1 MGTRAGGS
9 ATILTALL
17 IACAPPPPVTDAE
30 KQARL
35 AEMVADVDERF
46 PSVRQVTVAEIGR
59 LLEKDS
65 VVLVDVRE
73 DRERAVS
80 VIPGAIT
87 AAEYERDRSRYADV
101 AVVAYCT
108 IGHRSS
114 EYAERLTGPDGEV
127 WNLSGSI
134 LAWARSGG
142 PLVGPEGPTRQ
153 IHVYGR
159 SWDLAPEG
167 YETTW

>member
-1 MGTRAGGS
+1 MRRPAGP
-9 ATILTALL
+9 AALL
-17 IACAPPPPVTDAE
+17 AAALAACGPPPPVGDAE
-30 KQARL
+30 KEARL
-35 AEMVADVDERF
+35 AEMVAEVETRF
-46 PSVRQVTVAEIGR
+46 PTVRQVGVAEVGR

-73 DRERAVS
+73 ERERAVS
-80 VIPGAIT
+80 MIPGAIT
-87 AAEYERDRSRYADV
+87 AEAYERDRASYADV

-114 EYAERLTGPDGEV
+114 EYAQRLTGAEGEV

-142 PLVGPEGPTRQ
+142 PLVGPEGPTRE

-159 SWDLAPEG
+159 SWDLAPPG